1 MSAQGEVRYGIESLY
16 LFPYFQTREDYQKA
30 TGVEPP
36 KWDSTRPPK
45 YWFDPAAKDSTRR
58 NVTYDQVIAYSAS
71 GSPLFDDKG
80 NPTLE
85 MMMMNKD
92 EAAGVNIPPQGLGI
106 ANVPGA
112 DKPEIPPPLRALRAD
127 EELFVPFGS
136 IVAVRVKGTL
146 EPDRGFTEEDR
157 SVLLAVARKLGVTP

>member
-85 MMMMNKD
+85 LMMLNKD
-92 EAAGVNIPPQGLGI
+92 EAAGVNIPPKGLGI
-106 ANVPGA
+106 ANVSGA

-157 SVLLAVARKLGVTP
+157 SVLLAIARKVGVTP

>member
-1 MSAQGEVRYGIESLY
+1 MEL
-16 LFPYFQTREDYQKA
+16 
-30 TGVEPP
+30 
-36 KWDSTRPPK
+36 
-45 YWFDPAAKDSTRR
+45 
-58 NVTYDQVIAYSAS
+58 
-71 GSPLFDDKG
+71 
-80 NPTLE
+80 
-85 MMMMNKD
+85 MMLNKD
-92 EAAGVNIPPQGLGI
+92 EAAGVNIPPKGLGM

-157 SVLLAVARKLGVTP
+157 SVLLAIARKVGVTP